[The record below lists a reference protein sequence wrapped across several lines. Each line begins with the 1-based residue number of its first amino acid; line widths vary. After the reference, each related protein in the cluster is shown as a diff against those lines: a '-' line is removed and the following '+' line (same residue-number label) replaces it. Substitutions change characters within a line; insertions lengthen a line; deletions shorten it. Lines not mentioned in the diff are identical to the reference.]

1 MSAVIRRAKA
11 GDEKAVA
18 RFAVKLFDLHAE
30 YDRDRFTSFA
40 NLDGAANFYRS
51 RFDTPESA
59 VLVAETD
66 NQIVGFAYVERDEL
80 NYAELLE
87 NGAWLHDIFV
97 EDAAR
102 SEGVGSALMN
112 AAAVVAREMGAKKLL
127 LSVAVKNIA
136 AQRIFANAGFRQT
149 MMEMTL
155 NLPDSSND
163 RE

>member
-1 MSAVIRRAKA
+1 MRAVIRRAKP
-11 GDEKAVA
+11 GDEEAIA
-18 RFAVKLFDLHAE
+18 RFAIKLFDLHAE

-40 NLDGAANFYRS
+40 NPEGAARFYRS

-59 VLVAETD
+59 VLVAEID
-66 NQIVGFAYVERDEL
+66 DRLVGFAYLERDDL

-87 NGAWLHDIFV
+87 NGAWVHDIFV
-97 EDAAR
+97 EEAAR
-102 SEGVGSALMN
+102 SKGIGKALMN
-112 AAAVVAREMGAKKLL
+112 AAVNVACEMGAKKLL

-136 AQRIFANAGFRQT
+136 AQTVFANAGFRQT